1 MTLTY
6 HRFRWNPMTIGS
18 TITKL
23 WQHTIFATFQP
34 LDQMGNNVNY
44 KRPMVSFSY
53 SPRMTRYIKWHRILN
68 FWPSGNPWINL
79 NYLKLHGDV
88 CQIIII
94 TKDLYL
100 NLSDNL
106 GLADYSVNFYANLS
120 LKVIQFE
127 KVWTSEVFKGYVAEC

>member
-1 MTLTY
+1 MKSNDNRLY
-6 HRFRWNPMTIGS
+6 H
-18 TITKL
+18 ITNL
-23 WQHTIFATFQP
+23 WQQTIFATFQP
-34 LDQMGNNVNY
+34 LDQMGINVNY

-79 NYLKLHGDV
+79 NYLQLHADV

-100 NLSDNL
+100 KLSDNL
-106 GLADYSVNFYANLS
+106 GLVDYSVNFYANLS

-127 KVWTSEVFKGYVAEC
+127 KVWTSEVFKGYVAECLILW